1 MSVSELSKKI
11 RAGEPER
18 LYYFYGRDK
27 GAAEVFSSKLADKLC
42 PSDDRLMNMHKFDGA
57 KLDIEGLADA
67 CQALP
72 FMAQRVLVVID
83 GLNMDQLSQSDGKD
97 LKTILSDIS
106 PSTTVIINAAGEGIY
121 KTKRSLT
128 DKNRRFCEF
137 CTKTGAV
144 CEFAYKRS
152 ADMAKSIAETLK
164 KAGCDISPQDAKY
177 LAEYCLCDTSYVN
190 NELQKLKA
198 YAAGRTVTRADIDAL
213 CVKRVESDGYAL
225 ALNILRGNAEF
236 VFARIKEL
244 ADQNYEAF
252 EILSVIAFSLNDLYR
267 AKLARASGHS
277 EKECAEDFK
286 YPANRAFAVRNAFSE
301 CANISQ
307 ERLRK
312 TLGIF
317 SAADLKMKT
326 SYTGKGGGI
335 TVLEQAAA
343 QAMSLD
349 N

>member
-1 MSVSELSKKI
+1 M
-11 RAGEPER
+11 R
-18 LYYFYGRDK
+18 
-27 GAAEVFSSKLADKLC
+27 
-42 PSDDRLMNMHKFDGA
+42 
-57 KLDIEGLADA
+57 
-67 CQALP
+67 
-72 FMAQRVLVVID
+72 
-83 GLNMDQLSQSDGKD
+83 
-97 LKTILSDIS
+97 
-106 PSTTVIINAAGEGIY
+106 
-121 KTKRSLT
+121 
-128 DKNRRFCEF
+128 
-137 CTKTGAV
+137 
-144 CEFAYKRS
+144 
-152 ADMAKSIAETLK
+152 
-164 KAGCDISPQDAKY
+164 
-177 LAEYCLCDTSYVN
+177 
-190 NELQKLKA
+190 
-198 YAAGRTVTRADIDAL
+198 
-213 CVKRVESDGYAL
+213 KRVESDGYAL